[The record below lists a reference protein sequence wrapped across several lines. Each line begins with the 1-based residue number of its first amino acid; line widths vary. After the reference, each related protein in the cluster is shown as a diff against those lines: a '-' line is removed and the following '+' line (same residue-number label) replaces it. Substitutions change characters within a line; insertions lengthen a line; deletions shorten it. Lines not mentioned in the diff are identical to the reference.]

1 MTGEDALKLVKL
13 FERNQ
18 IELPLDGGL
27 EVAAMPGEQT
37 RIHSDVDIV
46 IMNKDVTSERSL
58 QEVNQDKP
66 SAVNIPSYK
75 MRMYN
80 K

>member
-1 MTGEDALKLVKL
+1 
-13 FERNQ
+13 
-18 IELPLDGGL
+18 
-27 EVAAMPGEQT
+27 MPGEQT

-46 IMNKDVTSERSL
+46 IMNKDVTSERSM